1 MENKQIVKNFYEAV
15 VSKNLLQEL
24 HQYVSKDCLL
34 NIGNEKIP
42 LGLEGMREHLVAIKK
57 TYPDYTIKILR
68 QFADGDYVIS
78 EFLMEG
84 THEGEW
90 IGIKPTHK
98 KLVFTGVDIDKVM
111 NGKIVEHGGSVN
123 TFETLLEHDLIRP
136 V

>member
-1 MENKQIVKNFYEAV
+1 MENKQIVKYFYESV
-15 VSKNLLQEL
+15 VSKNLLHEL
-24 HQYVSKDCLL
+24 YQYVSKDCLL
-34 NIGNEKIP
+34 SIGNEKVP

-57 TYPDYTIKILR
+57 TYPDYTMKILR

-78 EFLMEG
+78 EFLTEG

-98 KLVFTGVDIDKVM
+98 KLVFTGVDIDKVI

-123 TFETLLEHDLIRP
+123 TFETLLEHDLIKP

>member
-98 KLVFTGVDIDKVM
+98 K
-111 NGKIVEHGGSVN
+111 NGIY
-123 TFETLLEHDLIRP
+123 RC
-136 V
+136 

>member
-15 VSKNLLQEL
+15 VSKTYCKNSTSMYRKTASLIL
-24 HQYVSKDCLL
+24 VMK
-34 NIGNEKIP
+34 NTIGIRRYE
-42 LGLEGMREHLVAIKK
+42 RTSCCYKK

-98 KLVFTGVDIDKVM
+98 KWYLQV
-111 NGKIVEHGGSVN
+111 
-123 TFETLLEHDLIRP
+123 LILTK
-136 V
+136 